1 MMSVMTKP
9 VFGDGDLCLVLF
21 RINLAM
27 KYEIKLALRYRH
39 YVTDI
44 IISSEGRL
52 N

>member
-1 MMSVMTKP
+1 MISVMTKP

-21 RINLAM
+21 RMNPAV
-27 KYEIKLALRYRH
+27 KFEIKLALRCRH

-44 IISSEGRL
+44 IMSSEGRL